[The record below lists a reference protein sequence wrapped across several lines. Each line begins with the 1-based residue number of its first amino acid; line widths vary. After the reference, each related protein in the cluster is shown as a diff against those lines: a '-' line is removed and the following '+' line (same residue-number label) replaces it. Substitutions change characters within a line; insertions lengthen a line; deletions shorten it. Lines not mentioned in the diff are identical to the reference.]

1 MLKARMWLA
10 AAIAIC
16 CTPTAAAA
24 DGYYDCVT
32 QLAIP
37 WMGRDDA
44 MYGHMERYCAD
55 LDRERFERRANERQH
70 WEWRR

>member
-1 MLKARMWLA
+1 MRRLALAVAVLA
-10 AAIAIC
+10 APPPAL
-16 CTPTAAAA
+16 A

-44 MYGHMERYCAD
+44 MYSRMDRYCAD
-55 LDRERFERRANERQH
+55 QDRREFGWRSQRPHYYERR
-70 WEWRR
+70 W